1 MFDHQNNGKLRKAD
15 LKRVLE
21 NFAFHMTREQFEKI
35 YSHYDMSRDGTIEYI
50 PFLKRV
56 MSTTIPI
63 KPSGSEYF
71 RKSCPF
77 FPPPL
82 KYPAQIAAHFTL
94 FTVVIIPFYS

>member
-63 KPSGSEYF
+63 KPSGSKYF
-71 RKSCPF
+71 RKSYPF
-77 FPPPL
+77 FKHPSSTSLRLQPISL
-82 KYPAQIAAHFTL
+82 R
-94 FTVVIIPFYS
+94 